1 MYNQNLNIFYD
12 YNHMNDF
19 VYHLYALYCFTT
31 KMIQVSRASI
41 CSFFLS
47 FFFFMATPAAYG
59 DSQALSSWSCSHRP
73 IPEPQQRG
81 IWAAFATYTTSHSNA
96 GSLSRWVRLGI
107 EPTSSWMLVG
117 FVNHWATMGTHVLS
131 KATTVSWKHMILI
144 FESSTI
150 KAIMNYWF
158 CILF

>member
-47 FFFFMATPAAYG
+47 FFFFLWPPPQHMEIPRPYPVGAVATGLY
-59 DSQALSSWSCSHRP
+59 Q
-73 IPEPQQRG
+73 
-81 IWAAFATYTTSHSNA
+81 SHSNE
-96 GSLSRWVRLGI
+96 GFEPRLQ
-107 EPTSSWMLVG
+107 PTPHLT
-117 FVNHWATMGTHVLS
+117 ATPDP
-131 KATTVSWKHMILI
+131 
-144 FESSTI
+144 
-150 KAIMNYWF
+150 
-158 CILF
+158 